1 MLNKYFYRKVT
12 INYSNLRASSRPS
25 RSSRLIFK
33 ATIIQKNDIIK
44 QLMESYLAKEM
55 LKSSL
60 CLCGENNKAGLNLN
74 LPGIGPFNDIAHIFL
89 IESFIPFAPLQILH
103 MTANRSMF
111 AK

>member
-1 MLNKYFYRKVT
+1 
-12 INYSNLRASSRPS
+12 S

-60 CLCGENNKAGLNLN
+60 CLCGYITHEALN
-74 LPGIGPFNDIAHIFL
+74 PGT
-89 IESFIPFAPLQILH
+89 EFA
-103 MTANRSMF
+103 
-111 AK
+111 

>member
-55 LKSSL
+55 LKSRQERREKAYL
-60 CLCGENNKAGLNLN
+60 CTPAFLFLESRFLC
-74 LPGIGPFNDIAHIFL
+74 
-89 IESFIPFAPLQILH
+89 
-103 MTANRSMF
+103 
-111 AK
+111 

>member
-55 LKSSL
+55 LKSRQRHREEHPSVSL
-60 CLCGENNKAGLNLN
+60 ACALQSGDYKE
-74 LPGIGPFNDIAHIFL
+74 IFDALTL
-89 IESFIPFAPLQILH
+89 IEISLAWK
-103 MTANRSMF
+103 SS
-111 AK
+111 K